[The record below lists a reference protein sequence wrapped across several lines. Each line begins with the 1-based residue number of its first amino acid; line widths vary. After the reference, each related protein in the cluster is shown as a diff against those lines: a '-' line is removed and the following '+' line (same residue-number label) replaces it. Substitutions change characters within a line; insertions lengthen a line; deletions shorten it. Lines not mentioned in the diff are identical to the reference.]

1 MFMWLDI
8 TKYIIVNLLLF
19 SSWYL
24 FLFSKR
30 ASLSFV
36 DRLIGTSVL
45 GLAQIILTEMVLGLI
60 FRKLYAD
67 PLFWMNIC
75 ISSALLSLTL
85 SKNYGGLS
93 SLGKMLRE
101 LNEKMS
107 GFYRI
112 IRSDIILLILLSLLM
127 IKIGWLI
134 FIGYL
139 FPSYTWDSL
148 MYHLPIV
155 GNIMQSGAI
164 MENPANFEIDTFI
177 NIFPKNMELFF
188 LWNIIFLKNSSITD
202 LSQLLFAIVGILTT
216 YSIALKL
223 DIREKSAL
231 YSSFLFFFTPIV
243 ILQINTNYIDIAVSV
258 LLLITINY
266 LLYES
271 LSVSNGPSPIV
282 KKDDRKFPLF
292 LAGITAGILLGSKG
306 SGPLFA
312 IIISTAIII
321 QEFLK
326 HQRQISFT
334 NSAESFETVKG
345 SVPFYITCFF
355 FPLILLGSYWYI
367 KNWVLYGNPVYPMEI
382 AFFNVTLFKGLYKK
396 MLDPL
401 PPLIENSTY
410 FTRLF
415 NVWME
420 RVEFYLYDSRLSGF
434 GPLWVIL
441 LLPSLVFAS
450 ISSAIR
456 KRYNWLFI
464 SAVLIIIFAVHPR
477 NWTTRYT
484 IFMVALGAVS
494 YGFVIDFFSRKDRV
508 LGIIALALATY
519 TFLTVNSPCVMPA
532 KIREFMNLPA
542 RERTLAR
549 HKPFNIDIHVRQEY
563 SYWTWINEHVK
574 AGETLAYTFEPLF
587 LTPLWNNGFSN
598 KTKYVRSDN
607 YDDWLQKLKDGNVT
621 YVLLRKH
628 TVEGGWLE
636 ANKKD
641 MSVTVKQSG
650 SLAEEFKIVY
660 SDKYY
665 KIVKLTKTQD

>member
-1 MFMWLDI
+1 MWLDI

-19 SSWYL
+19 SSCYL
-24 FLFSKR
+24 FLFGKR

-36 DRLIGTSVL
+36 DRLIGTFVL

-60 FRKLYAD
+60 FRKLYAG
-67 PLFWMNIC
+67 PLFWMNVC
-75 ISSALLSLTL
+75 ISSSLLSLTL
-85 SKNYGGLS
+85 SKYYGGLS
-93 SLGKMLRE
+93 SLGKVLRE

-112 IRSDIILLILLSLLM
+112 IRSDIILLILLCLLM
-127 IKIGWLI
+127 IKTGWLI

-188 LWNIIFLKNSSITD
+188 LWNVIFLKNSSITD
-202 LSQLLFAIVGILTT
+202 LSQLPFLIVGILTT

-223 DIREKSAL
+223 DIKVKSAL
-231 YSSFLFFFTPIV
+231 FSSLLFFFTPIV

-258 LLLITINY
+258 LLLIVINY

-271 LSVSNGPSPIV
+271 PSFKNILSHTVE
-282 KKDDRKFPLF
+282 KDDRKVPII
-292 LAGITAGILLGSKG
+292 LAGVTAGILLGSKG

-312 IIISTAIII
+312 IIILSAIIV
-321 QEFLK
+321 QEFIK
-326 HQRQISFT
+326 YRQQIYAKTPEEKFDVIKDSVIS
-334 NSAESFETVKG
+334 
-345 SVPFYITCFF
+345 YIIYFF
-355 FPLILLGSYWYI
+355 LPLIMLGSYWYI
-367 KNWVLYGNPVYPMEI
+367 KNWMLYGNPVYPMEI
-382 AFFNVTLFKGLYKK
+382 TVFDITLFKGLFKK
-396 MLDPL
+396 MRDPVPL
-401 PPLIENSTY
+401 LIENSTY
-410 FTRLF
+410 LSRLF
-415 NVWME
+415 HVWME
-420 RVEFYLYDSRLSGF
+420 KVEFYLYDSRISGF
-434 GPLWVIL
+434 GPLWTIL
-441 LLPSLVFAS
+441 LLPSLVFAF
-450 ISSAIR
+450 INSAIN

-464 SAVLIIIFAVHPR
+464 CILLISTYAVHPR

-484 IFMVALGAVS
+484 IFMVSLGALS
-494 YGFVIDFFSRKDRV
+494 YGFVLDYFCKRDRV
-508 LGIIALALATY
+508 ISILALVLASY
-519 TFLTVNSPCVMPA
+519 SFVTVNSPCVMPFR
-532 KIREFMNLPA
+532 IREFMNLPA
-542 RERTLAR
+542 SERTLAR

-563 SYWTWINEHVK
+563 SCWTWINEHVK
-574 AGETLAYTFEPLF
+574 AGETLAYTFKPLF

-598 KTKYVRSDN
+598 RTKYVRSDN

-621 YVLLRKH
+621 YVLLQKH
-628 TVEGGWLE
+628 TVEGGWIE

-641 MSVTVKQSG
+641 MSVTGKQSG
-650 SLAEEFKIVY
+650 SLAEEFKMVY

>member
-1 MFMWLDI
+1 MWLDI

-36 DRLIGTSVL
+36 DRLIGTFVL

-60 FRKLYAD
+60 FRKLYAG

-93 SLGKMLRE
+93 SLGKMLCE

-188 LWNIIFLKNSSITD
+188 LWNVIFLKNSSITD
-202 LSQLLFAIVGILTT
+202 LSQSLFLIVGILTT
-216 YSIALKL
+216 YSIAIKL
-223 DIREKSAL
+223 DIKIRSAL
-231 YSSFLFFFTPIV
+231 VSSMLFFFTPIV

-258 LLLITINY
+258 LLLTVINY

-271 LSVSNGPSPIV
+271 PSFKKHLSPPVEM
-282 KKDDRKFPLF
+282 DDRKIPII

-312 IIISTAIII
+312 IIILSAIIV
-321 QEFLK
+321 QEFIK
-326 HQRQISFT
+326 YHKQIYAKTPEEKFDLI
-334 NSAESFETVKG
+334 KD
-345 SVPFYITCFF
+345 SVISYIIYFF
-355 FPLILLGSYWYI
+355 LPLIMLGSYWYI
-367 KNWVLYGNPVYPMEI
+367 KNWMLYGNPVYPMEI
-382 AFFNVTLFKGLYKK
+382 TVFDITLFKGLFKK
-396 MLDPL
+396 MRDPVPL
-401 PPLIENSTY
+401 LIENSTY
-410 FTRLF
+410 LSRLF
-415 NVWME
+415 HVWME
-420 RVEFYLYDSRLSGF
+420 KVEFYLYDSRLSGF
-434 GPLWVIL
+434 GPLWTIL
-441 LLPSLVFAS
+441 LLPSLVFAC
-450 ISSAIR
+450 INSAIN

-464 SAVLIIIFAVHPR
+464 CVVLILTFAVHPR

-484 IFMVALGAVS
+484 IFMVSLGALS
-494 YGFVIDFFSRKDRV
+494 YGFVLDYFCKRNGVIS
-508 LGIIALALATY
+508 IIALVLASY
-519 TFLTVNSPCVMPA
+519 TFVTVNSPCVMPSR
-532 KIREFMNLPA
+532 IREFMNLPA
-542 RERTLAR
+542 RERTIAR